1 MHNLTEGEFETHAN
15 ELLGKMRANAIGLDI
30 NIVMTAAIGL
40 FNQCIHQ
47 LNIEEH
53 IQAIIESHGSL
64 MNQHRERYL
73 GAMEGPNKSKMH

>member
-1 MHNLTEGEFETHAN
+1 MNSLTEEELKVHAN
-15 ELLGKMRANAIGLDI
+15 ELLGKMRVNAMGLDI

-47 LNIEEH
+47 LSIEGH
-53 IQAIIESHGSL
+53 MQAIIESHGAL

-73 GAMEGPNKSKMH
+73 QTLDTPDKSAMH

>member
-1 MHNLTEGEFETHAN
+1 MNSLTEEELKVHAN
-15 ELLGKMRANAIGLDI
+15 ELLGKMRVNAMGVDI

-47 LNIEEH
+47 LSIEEH
-53 IQAIIESHGSL
+53 MQAIIESHSSL

>member
-1 MHNLTEGEFETHAN
+1 MNSLTEEELKIHAN
-15 ELLGKMRANAIGLDI
+15 ELLGKMRVNAMGLDI

-53 IQAIIESHGSL
+53 MQAIIESHGSL
-64 MNQHRERYL
+64 VNQHRERYL
-73 GAMEGPNKSKMH
+73 QALDNPDKSKMH

>member
-1 MHNLTEGEFETHAN
+1 MHNLTEEEFETHAN

>member
-1 MHNLTEGEFETHAN
+1 MSKLSEEEIKAHAN
-15 ELLGKMRANAIGLDI
+15 VLLAKMQTSAVGIDI

-53 IQAIIESHGSL
+53 MQAIIESHGSL
-64 MNQHRERYL
+64 VNQHRERYL